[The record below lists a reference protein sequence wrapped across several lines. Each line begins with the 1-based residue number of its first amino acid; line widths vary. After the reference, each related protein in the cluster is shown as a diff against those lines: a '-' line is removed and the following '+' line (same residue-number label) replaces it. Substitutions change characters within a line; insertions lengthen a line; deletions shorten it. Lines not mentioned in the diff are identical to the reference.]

1 MMYISINLNL
11 KTAVL
16 VGIIGGLVYA
26 LAEKTKEV
34 EVLKTKGV

>member
-1 MMYISINLNL
+1 MYINVAFNI

-34 EVLKTKGV
+34 EVLKTKGE